1 LRRTPLACACLL
13 LASVG
18 VHAQSF
24 EVRGFLEA
32 RAASGADETAWRDG
46 GLGKTRFGDGD
57 ASFGGNAAI
66 DASWQATPTL
76 LFSASA
82 QAVPDQRQN
91 VDLLDAWVRWRPVST
106 TPWRASFTAGMFF
119 APISLE
125 NDGVGWTSAWTLTP
139 SAIDSWAGEELR
151 TFGGEA
157 RIEHRGENATWDLR
171 AAVFTRNDPAGELLA
186 SRGWAMGDL
195 TSGLETSLREPDAY
209 AAMLG
214 APIPMVFKPFE
225 EIDDALG
232 AYVAIGRESST
243 GRARL
248 LYYDNRTDAT
258 RDIQYAGRDLYGWH
272 TRFWTGGLT
281 HRFDAWEFA
290 AQAMSGTTTIA
301 PGGYAF
307 DTDFNAGYALLA
319 RSFDAWQPVLRVDLF
334 QTGDSLREHGHAL
347 TAALNW
353 RPHDHVRVIG
363 EFLRIDS
370 SSEQRVAAGREA
382 KQIDTQVQLA
392 VRWYF

>member
-1 LRRTPLACACLL
+1 MRTPLACACLL
-13 LASVG
+13 LASVAAQ
-18 VHAQSF
+18 AQSF

-32 RAASGADETAWRDG
+32 RAASGADETAWREG

-57 ASFGGNAAI
+57 SDLGGNAAI
-66 DASWQATPTL
+66 AVDWQATPTL
-76 LFSASA
+76 LLSASA

-91 VDLLDAWVRWRPVST
+91 VDLLDAWVRYRPVST

-119 APISLE
+119 APISME
-125 NDGVGWTSAWTLTP
+125 NDGVGWTSAWTITP
-139 SAIDSWAGEELR
+139 SAIDSWVGEELR

-157 RIEHRGENATWDLR
+157 RIEHRGDNATWDVR
-171 AAVFTRNDPAGELLA
+171 AALFTRNDPAGELLS

-214 APIPMVFKPFE
+214 APVPMLFKPFV

-232 AYVAIGRESST
+232 VYVAVGRESSA

-248 LYYDNRTDAT
+248 LYYDNRTDASLDT
-258 RDIQYAGRDLYGWH
+258 DYAGRDVYGWH
-272 TRFWTGGLT
+272 TRFWSGGLT
-281 HRFDAWEFA
+281 HRFDEWEVA

-301 PGGYAF
+301 PGGMEF
-307 DTDFNAGYALLA
+307 DTEFNAGYVLLA
-319 RSFDAWQPVLRVDLF
+319 RTFEAWQPVLRIDLF
-334 QTGDSLREHGHAL
+334 QTADSLREHGNAL

-353 RPHDHVRVIG
+353 RPRDHVRVIG
-363 EFLRIDS
+363 EVLRIDS
-370 SSEQRVAAGREA
+370 SSEQRVFAGLPS
-382 KQIDTQVQLA
+382 KQIDTQVQVA